1 MTTYTA
7 NVLGF
12 SQKDKDAYEQ
22 HHLYKYST
30 LADFVM
36 TAKIYISQNFELMY
50 EEYMNHRYK
59 GDIEGRPLDKDLQE
73 QHDSYKES
81 LRDGYR
87 ALRKILTPTPNK

>member
-12 SQKDKDAYEQ
+12 DQTDKEAYER
-22 HHLYKYST
+22 HNLHRYSD

-50 EEYMNHRYK
+50 EEYMNNRYR

-73 QHDSYKES
+73 QHELYKES
-81 LRDGYR
+81 LRDAYR
-87 ALRKILTPTPNK
+87 ALRKILTPTK